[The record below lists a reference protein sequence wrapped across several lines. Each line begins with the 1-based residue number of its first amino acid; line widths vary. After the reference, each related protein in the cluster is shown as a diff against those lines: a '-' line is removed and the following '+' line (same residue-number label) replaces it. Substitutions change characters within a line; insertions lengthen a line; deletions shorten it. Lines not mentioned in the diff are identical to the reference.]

1 MSGDDVQGGTRR
13 KLPLAWGSV
22 YRKGVAGAPS
32 GDEGKVLRVAG

>member
-22 YRKGVAGAPS
+22 HRKGVAGVPS
-32 GDEGKVLRVAG
+32 EDAESSWIATG